1 VRKRVPTDAAADGPL
16 TVVVQT
22 RTKHGEHE
30 AFAKWQARMSATVA
44 ALPGF
49 IEQSVMPPNP
59 PTQVD
64 WVMMMRHF

>member
-1 VRKRVPTDAAADGPL
+1 
-16 TVVVQT
+16 
-22 RTKHGEHE
+22 
-30 AFAKWQARMSATVA
+30 MSATVA